1 MNNDQTSTTTWALQT
16 RKNSRRLG
24 YWTLAWV
31 ITTALAAFGPKFFW
45 NFNTIF
51 SVLVIVLNLATGAG
65 MILAHRKNLQGQ
77 DELQQKITMQA
88 MAITLGVVLV
98 VGIAYALLEDIHLIT
113 FQPEISHLIIVLGLT
128 FGAASFIGQRYY
140 R

>member
-1 MNNDQTSTTTWALQT
+1 MNNDQTSTTTWAL
-16 RKNSRRLG
+16 RIRENNKRLG
-24 YWTLAWV
+24 YWTIVWV

-45 NFNTIF
+45 NFNTTF
-51 SVLVIVLNLATGAG
+51 SVLVIVLNLVIGTG

-98 VGIAYALLEDIHLIT
+98 VGIAYELLEDIHLIT
-113 FQPEISHLIIVLGLT
+113 FQPEISHLIILMGLT
-128 FGAASFIGQRYY
+128 FITAKAITQRNY